1 MFYLLGFN
9 VCLFHFPQHTF
20 HVVILLI
27 ALKPELFWVCSHGF
41 CFLGSG
47 WAMVYGVG
55 LGYWAI
61 GQMVLELTYMLF
73 LLVSCY
79 TTILAVE
86 LNLRTSLFLSSV
98 VIYTCLYD
106 MQVSTNPSAV
116 GGYSCKSS
124 FMVK

>member
-1 MFYLLGFN
+1 M
-9 VCLFHFPQHTF
+9 F

-27 ALKPELFWVCSHGF
+27 ALKPELFWYVHMVF
-41 CFLGSG
+41 VFGSG

-55 LGYWAI
+55 LGYWAT

-116 GGYSCKSS
+116 GGCSCKSS